1 MARTA
6 GTAKMERTGK
16 MVDPVFVVALESQGA
31 PARMARM
38 ARMARK
44 VPSALVGLLA
54 PQARAACPARTVLL
68 AILGPSE
75 LQAAQVLLVL
85 KVKMVATASKVL
97 RDLSVCVALLVPLA
111 PKGTRARLG
120 EMGAQAKMDFQAGMV

>member
-1 MARTA
+1 
-6 GTAKMERTGK
+6 MERTGK

-31 PARMARM
+31 PARMAR
-38 ARMARK
+38 K
-44 VPSALVGLLA
+44 VPSAPVGLLA
-54 PQARAACPARTVLL
+54 SQARAACPAPTVPL
-68 AILGPSE
+68 ANLGPSE
-75 LQAAQVLLVL
+75 LQAARVLPVL

>member
-1 MARTA
+1 MAGCSPPTC
-6 GTAKMERTGK
+6 
-16 MVDPVFVVALESQGA
+16 S
-31 PARMARM
+31 
-38 ARMARK
+38 
-44 VPSALVGLLA
+44 
-54 PQARAACPARTVLL
+54 RAACPARTVLL

-85 KVKMVATASKVL
+85 KVKMVATASEVL

-111 PKGTRARLG
+111 PKVTRARLG